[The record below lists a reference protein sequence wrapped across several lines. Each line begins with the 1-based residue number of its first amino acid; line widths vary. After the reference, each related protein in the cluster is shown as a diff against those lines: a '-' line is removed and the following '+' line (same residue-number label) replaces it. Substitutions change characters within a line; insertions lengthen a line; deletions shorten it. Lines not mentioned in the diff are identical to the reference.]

1 MLYATEYGSR
11 IGNLVIAGDGISILG
26 LWIEGQK
33 YFQDTLREKPERKDD
48 LPIFMHA
55 KEWLDRY
62 FAGEKPGPEELPL
75 APIGGEF
82 RQAVWECICEIPYGE
97 VTTYGTIAK
106 KIGALYGK
114 KTMSAQA
121 VGGAVG
127 HNPISII
134 IPCHRVIGG
143 DGSLTGY
150 AGGLDKKCELLKL
163 EGGIVYGKGK
173 GLFYKNHNT

>member
-1 MLYATEYGSR
+1 MLYYTEYPSPM
-11 IGNLVIAGDGISILG
+11 GNLTIAGDETCIMG

-33 YFQDTLREKPERKDD
+33 YFLGTLCEKPVKKDDIKVFQDTKD
-48 LPIFMHA
+48 
-55 KEWLDRY
+55 WLDRY
-62 FAGEKPGPEELPL
+62 FAGEKPGPGELPL
-75 APIGGEF
+75 APIGGRF
-82 RQAVWECICEIPYGE
+82 RQEVWKRLCKIPYGE
-97 VTTYGTIAK
+97 VTTYGAIAK
-106 KIGALYGK
+106 EIGELHGK

-150 AGGLDKKCELLKL
+150 AGGLDKKCKLLKL

>member
-1 MLYATEYGSR
+1 MLYYTEYPSC
-11 IGNLVIAGDGISILG
+11 IGNLIIAGDETSILG

-33 YFQDTLREKPERKDD
+33 YFQNTLSEKPERRDD
-48 LPIFMHA
+48 LRVFQGT
-55 KEWLDRY
+55 KDWLDRY
-62 FAGEKPGPEELPL
+62 FAGEKPGPGELPL
-75 APIGGEF
+75 APIGGRF
-82 RQAVWECICEIPYGE
+82 RQEVWKRLCKIPYGE
-97 VTTYGTIAK
+97 VTTYGAIAK
-106 KIGALYGK
+106 EIGELHGK